1 MDIYHRA
8 IELREETQRHRRFF
22 HENAEVGLELPEA
35 CAYVEQE
42 LRRCGIEPIRC
53 GGGITA
59 QIGSGEPVILLR
71 ADMDALPMA
80 EESGL
85 PFACKS
91 GKAAHTC
98 GHDLHAAMLLTAA
111 KLLKERETTLRG
123 TVKLMFQPGEEP
135 LTGCSRMLEQGVL
148 SDPKPDAAFSC
159 HVAAG
164 RAEPGMLLYND
175 SSTMMFSVNNF
186 AITVHGRGAHGAYP
200 QDSVDPINIGVHIH
214 LALQALI
221 AREIGPMD
229 ACAVTVGQF
238 EAGSAPNIIPET
250 AVLRGTMRTG
260 SKAVQEKL
268 VRRLREVA
276 EGTAAVYG
284 GSAEVRL
291 LTDIP
296 PLRCDGETVRELTAY
311 MRELPGL
318 QTAGGIEASASEDFA
333 LIAARI
339 PSAYFYLTAGFA
351 DERGDFPAHNPKV
364 QFSEDVLPLGA
375 AVYAHGALRWLEEHA
390 GTC

>member
-8 IELREETQRHRRFF
+8 IELREETLHHRRYF
-22 HENAEVGLELPEA
+22 HEHAEVGTELPKA
-35 CAYVEQE
+35 CAYVEKE
-42 LRRCGIEPIRC
+42 LRACGIEPSRC
-53 GGGITA
+53 GCGITA
-59 QIGSGEPVILLR
+59 TVGSGEPVILLR

-111 KLLKERETTLRG
+111 KLLKERESDLRG

-135 LTGCSRMLEQGVL
+135 LTGCREMLEAGVL
-148 SDPKPDAAFSC
+148 SDPKPQAALAC

-164 RAEPGMLLYND
+164 RTEAGLLLYND

-186 AITVHGRGAHGAYP
+186 MITVHGRGAHGAYP
-200 QDSVDPINIGVHIH
+200 QDAVDPINIGVHIH

-221 AREIGPMD
+221 AREVSPMD
-229 ACAVTVGQF
+229 ACALTVGQF
-238 EAGSAPNIIPET
+238 AAGTAPNIIPET
-250 AVLRGTMRTG
+250 AVLKGTLRSG
-260 SKAVQEKL
+260 RKEVQEKL

-276 EGTAAVYG
+276 EGTAAVFG
-284 GSAEVRL
+284 GRAEVTL
-291 LTDIP
+291 LTEIP
-296 PLRCDGETVRELTAY
+296 PLRCDGETVRTLECYA
-311 MRELPGL
+311 RELPAL
-318 QTAGGIEASASEDFA
+318 RTAGGIEASASEDFA
-333 LIAARI
+333 LIAERI

-351 DERGDFPAHNPKV
+351 DERGGYPAHHPKV
-364 QFSEDVLPLGA
+364 LFSEDVLPLGA

-390 GTC
+390 QP